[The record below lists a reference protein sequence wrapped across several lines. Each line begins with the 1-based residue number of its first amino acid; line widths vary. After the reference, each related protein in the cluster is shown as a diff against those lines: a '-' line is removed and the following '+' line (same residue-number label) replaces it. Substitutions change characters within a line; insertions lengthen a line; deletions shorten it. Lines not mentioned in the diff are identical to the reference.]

1 MKFNLKT
8 ENKCTDKEHVKYVL
22 LFFKRAQGLVLN
34 QAAHLSSVWHLSHHV
49 KLASASNTSLNPK
62 EKNFLILKKIQFW
75 EQLTLFC
82 NLQQYEGWC
91 CMLLYIPFSSYRTRN
106 VTFLTQAGTVTG
118 GYCTLARSLAR
129 SLTHTLSLSLFPLP
143 LPLPSSL
150 PPNNKTQSMSKEKGL
165 LWYWSKPLESTV
177 CLSLE
182 GMLFWSWAYVKG
194 IHCQILK

>member
-118 GYCTLARSLAR
+118 GYCTLARSL
-129 SLTHTLSLSLFPLP
+129 THTLSLSLPPFSPP
-143 LPLPSSL
+143 PFFSPSKQQN
-150 PPNNKTQSMSKEKGL
+150 PE
-165 LWYWSKPLESTV
+165 
-177 CLSLE
+177 
-182 GMLFWSWAYVKG
+182 YVKG
-194 IHCQILK
+194 KRFVMVLIKTLGVNSLSELRGYAVLILSLC

>member
-118 GYCTLARSLAR
+118 GYCTLARSL
-129 SLTHTLSLSLFPLP
+129 THTLSLSSPFLS
-143 LPLPSSL
+143 PS
-150 PPNNKTQSMSKEKGL
+150 L
-165 LWYWSKPLESTV
+165 L
-177 CLSLE
+177 LSLQTTKPRVCQRKKVCY
-182 GMLFWSWAYVKG
+182 GIDQNPWSQQSVWA
-194 IHCQILK
+194 